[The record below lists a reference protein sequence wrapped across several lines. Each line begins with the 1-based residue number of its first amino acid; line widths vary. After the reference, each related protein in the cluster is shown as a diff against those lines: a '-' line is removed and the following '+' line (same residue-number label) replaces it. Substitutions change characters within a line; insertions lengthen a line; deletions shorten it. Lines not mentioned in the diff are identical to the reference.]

1 VIANLVRYLL
11 RHPFVRFC
19 MVGAA
24 GYVVDASVLA
34 FDTGPLGLNFTYG
47 RAFSILVAMCCTWLG
62 NRYLTF
68 ADRRARSFSGAAEE
82 ALKFMGANAVGAVV
96 NYGVSLALV
105 NFAGAPFH
113 NKFVAQA
120 CGVLAGLLFNFTL
133 SRQLVFKGKS

>member
-1 VIANLVRYLL
+1 MLSQLIRYLL

-34 FDTGPLGLNFTYG
+34 FDTGPLGMSFTYG
-47 RAFSILVAMCCTWLG
+47 RVFSILAAMLCTWMG

-68 ADRRARSFSGAAEE
+68 AERRARTLSGAVEE
-82 ALKFMGANAVGAVV
+82 ALKFIGTNAVGAAV
-96 NYGVSLALV
+96 NYSVSLALV
-105 NFAGAPFH
+105 AFAGAPFH

-120 CGVLAGLLFNFTL
+120 CGVLVGLLFNFTL
-133 SRQLVFKGKS
+133 SRQLVFKNRA